1 MNIGDIVY
9 SDNGRHWRLVQD
21 MGAGFW
27 MAHAMTDEA
36 THIRGISPPLHIISE
51 KHVTKAGESILR
63 GAQQALEYARGA
75 EVSDA

>member
-21 MGAGFW
+21 MGVGLW
-27 MAHAMTDEA
+27 VAHAMTDEA
-36 THIRGISPPLHIISE
+36 THIRGISPPLHVISE
-51 KHVTKAGESILR
+51 KYLTLSP
-63 GAQQALEYARGA
+63 QNA

>member
-9 SDNGRHWRLVQD
+9 SDNGQRWRLVQD

-27 MAHAMTDEA
+27 MAHATTA

-51 KHVTKAGESILR
+51 KHVTLSPQNAVIECTETIAATPITPEKA
-63 GAQQALEYARGA
+63 A
-75 EVSDA
+75 

>member
-9 SDNGRHWRLVQD
+9 SDNGRHWRLVQG

-51 KHVTKAGESILR
+51 KHVTLSP
-63 GAQQALEYARGA
+63 QDA

>member
-1 MNIGDIVY
+1 MNIGDIVC
-9 SDNGRHWRLVQD
+9 SDNGRHWRLVKD
-21 MGAGFW
+21 MGSGFW

-51 KHVTKAGESILR
+51 KHVTLSP
-63 GAQQALEYARGA
+63 QNA

>member
-1 MNIGDIVY
+1 VNIGDIVY

-27 MAHAMTDEA
+27 MAHAMTDKA

-51 KHVTKAGESILR
+51 KHVTLSPQNA
-63 GAQQALEYARGA
+63 A
-75 EVSDA
+75 VSDA